1 MYFLKKMKTLPW
13 VGIKPKTTGKP
24 IRCCSHYTMEPHT
37 LVHFSSS
44 IYILFIRS
52 QETAVVKEWGL
63 AEINLQ

>member
-1 MYFLKKMKTLPW
+1 
-13 VGIKPKTTGKP
+13 
-24 IRCCSHYTMEPHT
+24 MEPHT